1 MSKAPASELTIR
13 AAEST
18 DADALAVLMC
28 DLGYETTSAE
38 MQMRLRSILADSC
51 YRTFVAVQS
60 NKICGMIG
68 TVCYHSYEHNDLS
81 GRIIAMVVSKGSR
94 RRGIGREL
102 IAVAEK
108 DFAERKIS
116 RAALNTRLAREEA
129 HEFYEKL
136 GYERTGFRFAK
147 KL

>member
-1 MSKAPASELTIR
+1 MNKAQSGVLAIR
-13 AAEST
+13 PAEST
-18 DADALAVLMC
+18 DADALALLMC
-28 DLGYETTSAE
+28 ELGYETTTEE
-38 MQMRLRSILADSC
+38 MQMRLRPILADSP
-51 YRTFVAVQS
+51 YRTFVAMQGE
-60 NKICGMIG
+60 KICGMIG

-102 IAVAEK
+102 SAAAEK
-108 DFAERKIS
+108 DFADRKIS
-116 RAALNTRLAREEA
+116 RAALNTRQAREEA